1 MKILVTGGLGYI
13 GGRLIS
19 YFKEKC
25 PDIDIV
31 IADRIPS
38 VIPSWAQD
46 IKYFPLELLSEENVK
61 ECIANIKPECIIHLA
76 ALNEIDCSKDPE
88 LADKVNCRG
97 TKFLVE
103 NALKYKVEHF
113 IYFSTFHVYGKSATG
128 VITED
133 TNPIPLNSYAST
145 HLDAERVVSLSRS
158 SGMKILLFRLS
169 NSYGYPMDKNIK
181 RWTLLVNDL
190 CRQAVVT
197 GKMVLM
203 SSGKQKR
210 DFISLGDV
218 TEAVRYFLFEIYDK
232 WKDGL
237 YNLGSG
243 KTISI
248 IDMARNI
255 KDFYFKKY
263 GKRIELILRD
273 NSGKKDDD
281 VIDFEYSVD
290 KLKRTG
296 FILQNNMEDEVYKT
310 MDVCEELK

>member
-1 MKILVTGGLGYI
+1 
-13 GGRLIS
+13 
-19 YFKEKC
+19 
-25 PDIDIV
+25 
-31 IADRIPS
+31 
-38 VIPSWAQD
+38 
-46 IKYFPLELLSEENVK
+46 
-61 ECIANIKPECIIHLA
+61 
-76 ALNEIDCSKDPE
+76 
-88 LADKVNCRG
+88 
-97 TKFLVE
+97 
-103 NALKYKVEHF
+103 
-113 IYFSTFHVYGKSATG
+113 
-128 VITED
+128 
-133 TNPIPLNSYAST
+133 
-145 HLDAERVVSLSRS
+145 
-158 SGMKILLFRLS
+158 MKILLFRLS

-210 DFISLGDV
+210 DFISLGNA
-218 TEAVRYFLFEIYDK
+218 TEAVRYFLFEISDK

-255 KDFYFKKY
+255 KYFYFKKY
-263 GKRIELILRD
+263 GKRIELRLRD
-273 NSGKKDDD
+273 NSDKKHDDI
-281 VIDFEYSVD
+281 IDFEYSVD

-296 FILQNNMEDEVYKT
+296 FILQNNMEDEIYKT